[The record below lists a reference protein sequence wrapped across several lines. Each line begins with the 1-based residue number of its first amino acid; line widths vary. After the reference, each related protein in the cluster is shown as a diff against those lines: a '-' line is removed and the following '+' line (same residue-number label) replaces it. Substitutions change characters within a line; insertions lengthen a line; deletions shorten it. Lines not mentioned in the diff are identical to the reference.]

1 METILEGL
9 DRFGNQPVMETILE
23 GLKGLEYRVATLGL
37 TRLLDQKGRQPH
49 SARRPKETHKE
60 KPGEQPDDQ
69 GVRRHRRSE
78 IPRRG
83 SQGGPAVRCS

>member
-37 TRLLDQKGRQPH
+37 TRLLDQKEEAASFGQRTEGDTQGEARRA
-49 SARRPKETHKE
+49 ARRP
-60 KPGEQPDDQ
+60 
-69 GVRRHRRSE
+69 
-78 IPRRG
+78 G
-83 SQGGPAVRCS
+83 SQKAQKVRDS